1 MSIVITGIGGYLGRA
16 LINEYN
22 DSHEKLILTYR
33 KNKLNNL
40 NNNFIWKKIDLY
52 SNNFKVYEYLLK
64 PETLIHLAWDGL
76 NLRDYNSKIHIKQID
91 HHLNFIES
99 LIKNGVRNIVVAGT
113 CMEYGDY
120 EGELNE
126 NMIIHP
132 ETKYG
137 QAKNTLREKLFL
149 LKRKYNFNLIW
160 LRLFYF
166 YGGEK
171 NNKDLWGN
179 LNSAIDKKNI
189 SFKISKGT
197 QLRDYLHI
205 KDVVKYISVISSLKK
220 DLGVLNICSNI
231 PISIKD
237 LVKKWINDYN
247 WKIKIE
253 TNVVPISDHEKKN
266 FWGSNKKL
274 NSILEDL

>member
-1 MSIVITGIGGYLGRA
+1 MSIVITGISGYLGRS
-16 LINEYN
+16 LINEYKGLN
-22 DSHEKLILTYR
+22 EKLILTYR
-33 KNKLNNL
+33 KNKINNL

-52 SNNFKVYEYLLK
+52 SNQFKVYEYLLK
-64 PETLIHLAWDGL
+64 PKTLIHLAWDGL
-76 NLRDYNSKIHIKQID
+76 HLRDYSSEIHIKQID
-91 HHLNFIES
+91 YHLNFIES
-99 LIKNGVRNIVVAGT
+99 LIKSGLKNIVVAGT

-120 EGELNE
+120 EGELDE
-126 NMIIHP
+126 NMITNP

-137 QAKNTLREKLFL
+137 QAKNILREKLVFL
-149 LKRKYNFNLIW
+149 KNKYNFNLTW

-171 NNKDLWGN
+171 NTKDLWGN
-179 LNSAIDKKNI
+179 LNLAIDKKNI
-189 SFKISKGT
+189 SFQISKGT

-205 KDVVKYISVISSLKK
+205 KDVVKYICVISSLKK
-220 DLGVLNICSNI
+220 DLGTLNICSNI
-231 PISIKD
+231 PVSIKD

-253 TNVVPISDHEKKN
+253 TNILPTSDHEKKN

-274 NSILEDL
+274 NSILSDL